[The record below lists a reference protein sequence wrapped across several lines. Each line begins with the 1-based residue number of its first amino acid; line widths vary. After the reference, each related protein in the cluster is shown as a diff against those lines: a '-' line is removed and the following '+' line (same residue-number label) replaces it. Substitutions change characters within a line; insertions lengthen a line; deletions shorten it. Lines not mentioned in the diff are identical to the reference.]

1 MKIHGGE
8 MAAGSSAR
16 TLQRRA
22 VAALGALAVAGLA
35 LSACAPDPAIEIP
48 APSQVEG
55 QLPEP
60 TLTELQT
67 AVADAM
73 AATGSSGA
81 IVGVWVP
88 WSGTWVTGVGT
99 VSPTSET
106 PVSTDMTFRIGDVTR
121 AMTCDALY
129 AAVDD
134 ELVALDDPVSDYV
147 SGIPDIDV
155 TLLELC
161 NGTAGIGSYQ
171 ARLQPLWLSNPTRA
185 WNPRELAA
193 YGLGQERTERG
204 VAWRD
209 SDASYV
215 LLGLA
220 LERVT
225 GKPASELLAEVVFEP
240 LGLEHTTLPEGKGK
254 WAGRS
259 ALSGNLTVKDAEG
272 VMNCTE
278 PLDMTPVS
286 TTTGFTDSGVVSTID
301 DLGRYMQ
308 ALAVGALAEEGSA
321 AQDRWSDPKP
331 VSSASWFTYTGG
343 AFQAGSLIGQYGSVP
358 GYLTGAFADPGT
370 GLTVAVVLNNSAAS
384 SATPAYLAWE
394 LAAIASKAPAAA
406 GQTAPE
412 FGLPWTAEQ
421 YHEVIAKAAICPV
434 PES

>member
-1 MKIHGGE
+1 

-16 TLQRRA
+16 AVQRRA
-22 VAALGALAVAGLA
+22 VAALGAVAVAASA
-35 LSACAPDPAIEIP
+35 LVACAPDPVIDIP
-48 APSQVEG
+48 APSQVQG
-55 QLPEP
+55 PLPEP

-88 WSGTWVTGVGT
+88 WSGTWISGVGT

-106 PVSTDMTFRIGDVTR
+106 AVSTDMTFRIGDVTR

-134 ELVALDDPVSDYV
+134 DLVSLDDPVSKYV
-147 SGIPDIDV
+147 SGVPGLDV

-161 NGTAGIGSYQ
+161 NSTAGIGSYQ
-171 ARLQPLWLSNPTRA
+171 GRLQPMWLSNPTRV

-193 YGLGQERTERG
+193 YGLGQERTEAG
-204 VAWRD
+204 AAWRD
-209 SDASYV
+209 SDAGYV

-220 LERVT
+220 LERAT
-225 GKPASELLAEVVFEP
+225 GKSASELLAEDVFEP
-240 LGLEHTTLPEGKGK
+240 LGLDSTALPGGSGK
-254 WAGRS
+254 WAGRD
-259 ALSGNLTVKDAEG
+259 ALPGNLSVKDSEG
-272 VMNCTE
+272 VMNCAE
-278 PLDMTPVS
+278 PRDVTDVS
-286 TTTGFTDSGVVSTID
+286 TTTGFTDSGVVSTIS

-308 ALAVGALAEEGSA
+308 ALAVGALAGEGSA

-331 VSSASWFTYTGG
+331 VGRTSWFTYTGG
-343 AFQAGSLIGQYGSVP
+343 AFQAGSLIGQYGAVP
-358 GYLTGAFADPGT
+358 GYLTGAFADPGN

-384 SATPAYLAWE
+384 SAIPAYLAWE
-394 LAAIASKAPAAA
+394 LAAIASKAPAAD

>member
-1 MKIHGGE
+1 

-22 VAALGALAVAGLA
+22 VAVLGALAVSALA
-35 LSACAPDPAIEIP
+35 LTACAPDPSVEIP
-48 APSQVEG
+48 APSQVQG
-55 QLPEP
+55 PLPEP

-67 AVADAM
+67 AVSDAM

-88 WSGTWVTGVGT
+88 WSGTWVTGLGT

-106 PVSTDMTFRIGDVTR
+106 PVTTDMTFRVGDVTR

-134 ELVALDDPVSDYV
+134 GLVALDDPVSKYV
-147 SGIPDIDV
+147 SGIPDLEV
-155 TLLELC
+155 TLLQLC
-161 NGTAGIGSYQ
+161 NSSAGIGSYQ
-171 ARLQPLWLSNPTRA
+171 GRLQPLWLSNPTRV

-193 YGLGQERTERG
+193 YGLGQERTEAG
-204 VAWRD
+204 AAWRD

-220 LERVT
+220 LERAT
-225 GKPASELLAEVVFEP
+225 GKTASELLAEDVFEP
-240 LGLEHTTLPEGKGK
+240 LGLEDTVLPGGSGK
-254 WAGRS
+254 WAGRG
-259 ALSGNLTVKDAEG
+259 ALPGNLAVKDDEG
-272 VMNCTE
+272 VLNCAE
-278 PLDMTPVS
+278 PITVTDVS

-321 AQDRWSDPKP
+321 AQDRWSDPKQIGGT
-331 VSSASWFTYTGG
+331 SWFTYTGG
-343 AFQAGSLIGQYGSVP
+343 AFQAGSLVGQYGGVP

-384 SATPAYLAWE
+384 SATPAYLLWE

-421 YHEVIAKAAICPV
+421 YHEVIAKAAICPI

>member
-1 MKIHGGE
+1 
-8 MAAGSSAR
+8 MAAGSSVR

-22 VAALGALAVAGLA
+22 VAALGAIAVAALA
-35 LSACAPDPAIEIP
+35 LSACAPDPVIDIP

-67 AVADAM
+67 AVTDAM

-88 WSGTWVTGVGT
+88 WSGTWVTGLGT
-99 VSPTSET
+99 VSPASET
-106 PVSTDMTFRIGDVTR
+106 PVGTDMTFRIGDVTR

-129 AAVDD
+129 AAADD
-134 ELVALDDPVSDYV
+134 DLLSLDDPVSDYV
-147 SGIPDIDV
+147 SGVPGLDV
-155 TLLELC
+155 TLLQLC

-171 ARLQPLWLSNPTRA
+171 GRLQPMWLSNPTRV

-193 YGLGQERTERG
+193 YGLGQERTEAG
-204 VAWRD
+204 AAWRD
-209 SDASYV
+209 SDAGYV

-225 GKPASELLAEVVFEP
+225 GKTASEVLAEDVFEP
-240 LGLEHTTLPEGKGK
+240 LGLEHTALPGGKGE
-254 WAGRS
+254 WAGRN
-259 ALSGNLTVKDAEG
+259 ALPGNLSVKDAEG

-278 PLDMTPVS
+278 PLEMTDVS
-286 TTTGFTDSGVVSTID
+286 TTTGFTDSGVVSTIS

-308 ALAVGALAEEGSA
+308 ALAVGALAKEGSA
-321 AQDRWSDPKP
+321 AEDRWADPKP
-331 VSSASWFTYTGG
+331 VGSTSWFTYTGG
-343 AFQAGSLIGQYGSVP
+343 AFQAGSMIGQYGSVP
-358 GYLTGAFADPGT
+358 GYMTGAFADPGT